1 MLRKLIVG
9 FGVMALLAIAGLQ
22 FAASDAPT
30 LFGAEMATAGETKS
44 NTDTEPK
51 KRAVATF
58 AAGCYW
64 CVESDFDKVKGVVG
78 TISGFMGGHTRNP
91 TYRQVTFGDT
101 GHLEVV
107 KVIYD
112 PTKVSYQKLLD
123 HYWVNVDP
131 LDGGGQFCDRG
142 DSYRPAIFVHNETQ
156 RRLAKASKAKVAKRF
171 SAPIAV
177 EIRTASTF
185 TRGPE
190 YHQNY
195 YRKMPYKYKRY
206 RYGCGRDQR
215 LRRLWGSKSS

>member
-1 MLRKLIVG
+1 MLRKFLTLT
-9 FGVMALLAIAGLQ
+9 ALAGALALVSFPIWHGGPSAPGLVQ
-22 FAASDAPT
+22 HALAEEAAVK
-30 LFGAEMATAGETKS
+30 GETS
-44 NTDTEPK
+44 EP
-51 KRAVATF
+51 RAKATF

-64 CVESDFDKVKGVVG
+64 CVESDFDKVKGVVA
-78 TISGFMGGHTRNP
+78 TISGFMGGKTRNP
-91 TYRQVTFGDT
+91 TYKSVTFGNT

-107 KVIYD
+107 QVIYN

-142 DSYRPAIFVHNETQ
+142 SSYAPAIFVHNDTQ

-171 SAPIAV
+171 RAPIAV
-177 EIRTASTF
+177 KIRSASKF
-185 TRGPE
+185 TRGPT

-195 YRKMPYKYKRY
+195 YLKKPYKYKRY

-215 LRRLWGSKSS
+215 LRRLWGHKGS